1 MPASGSR
8 VRGPTTAHRHHA
20 MPRLFK
26 RDPERKKGLWRR
38 VVDLA
43 LTDVRVLAGGM
54 DHESLET
61 LEERL
66 LAADFGVPA
75 TLRLVDRVEDAAR
88 KGKVRGPQGLRD
100 ALREEVGRI
109 LAPARDAV
117 LAAAD
122 APPTVY
128 LIVGV
133 NGVGKTTSVAKLAHY
148 LRSEGRSVMVAAADT
163 YRAGAVEQLAVWAE
177 RVGAEFVRGQQ
188 GGDPAAVA
196 FDAIDAAQARGT
208 DVLLIDTAGRLHT
221 NRGLMEELHKVDRV
235 VRKRLPGAPQE
246 TLLVLDAT
254 VGQNAVRQLAAFREV
269 VDVSGIILAKLDSS
283 ARGGIVVPLQEEFGV
298 PVKLVGVGE
307 GLGDLETFDPDAFV
321 DGVFE

>member
-1 MPASGSR
+1 
-8 VRGPTTAHRHHA
+8 

-26 RDPERKKGLWRR
+26 KDPERKKGLWRR

-54 DHESLET
+54 DHESLER

-88 KGKVRGPQGLRD
+88 KGEVRGPDGLRD
-100 ALREEVGRI
+100 ALRDEIRQI

-117 LAAAD
+117 LAAAA

-128 LIVGV
+128 LVVGV
-133 NGVGKTTSVAKLAHY
+133 NGVGKTTSVAKLAHH
-148 LRSEGRSVMVAAADT
+148 LRREGRTVMVAAADT

-177 RVGAEFVRGQQ
+177 RVGAEFIRGQQ

-196 FDAIDAAQARGT
+196 FDAIEAAQARGT

-221 NRGLMEELHKVDRV
+221 NHGLMEELRKVDRV
-235 VRKRLPGAPQE
+235 VRKRLPGAPHE

-254 VGQNAVRQLAAFREV
+254 VGQNAVRQLGAFREAV
-269 VDVSGIILAKLDSS
+269 AVSGIVLAKLDSS
-283 ARGGIVVPLQEEFGV
+283 ARGGIVVSIQEEFGV

-307 GLGDLETFDPDAFV
+307 GLEDLETFDPDAFV
-321 DGVFE
+321 DGVFG